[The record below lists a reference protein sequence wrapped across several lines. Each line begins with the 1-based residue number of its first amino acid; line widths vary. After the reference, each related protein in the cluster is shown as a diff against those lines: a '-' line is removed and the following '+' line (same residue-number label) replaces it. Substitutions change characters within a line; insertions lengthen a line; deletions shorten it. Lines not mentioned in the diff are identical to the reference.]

1 MNIYLLSQ
9 SDNRGYDTYDSC
21 VVYAESEELAR
32 LITPN
37 WSKFTEFNSSWASC
51 PENVKVHYL
60 GVAMYNGVPEC
71 GIDSGLILASFNA
84 G

>member
-21 VVYAESEELAR
+21 VVYAESDDAAR
-32 LITPN
+32 LITP
-37 WSKFTEFNSSWASC
+37 SEYAKFGRGEWASC
-51 PENVKVHYL
+51 PENVEVLYL
-60 GVAMYNGVPEC
+60 GAATLSMRAGV
-71 GIDSGLILASFNA
+71 ILASFNA

>member
-21 VVYAESEELAR
+21 VVYAESEDAAR
-32 LITPN
+32 LILP
-37 WSKFTEFNSSWASC
+37 SEYAEFGGGTWADS
-51 PENVKVHYL
+51 PEGVEVQYL
-60 GVAMYNGVPEC
+60 GATGNVAAPGV
-71 GIDSGLILASFNA
+71 ILASFNA

>member
-21 VVYAESEELAR
+21 VVYAESEDAAR
-32 LITPN
+32 LILP
-37 WSKFTEFNSSWASC
+37 SEYAEFGGGTWASS
-51 PENVKVHYL
+51 PEGVTVKYL
-60 GVAMYNGVPEC
+60 GATGNVAGP
-71 GIDSGLILASFNA
+71 GLILASFKS

>member
-21 VVYAESEELAR
+21 VVYAESEDAAR
-32 LITPN
+32 LIMP
-37 WSKFTEFNSSWASC
+37 SRYAEFGGGSWASSSIGV
-51 PENVKVHYL
+51 EVDYL
-60 GVAMYNGVPEC
+60 GTDALATRA
-71 GIDSGLILASFNA
+71 GLILASFNA